1 MNDYTIRLLIPL
13 ASLISFIMVFMSI
26 PTILRVAHQKN
37 LFDEPNQRTVHRVR
51 IPTLGGLAIFI
62 GFLFT
67 YSLFVDWFEFPK
79 IPFLI
84 PALLIVFGIG
94 IKDDILVTA
103 PMVKL
108 AGQLIAAIIIVGL
121 GDLRITDF
129 HGFFGLQP
137 DPLWSVLFT
146 IVGIVFIVNGFNLID
161 GIDGLAA
168 ITGIIS
174 ILSFSIWFYI
184 NGYFHIPVL
193 ASALVGG
200 LLAFGYY
207 NIFSKR
213 QKIFMGDTG
222 SLLLG
227 FILAVVAI
235 KFSEFNRPD
244 NQADLIYTMN
254 SAPAVALAILIVPIV
269 DTLRVFFLRIS
280 RGDSPFTADKNHIH
294 HRMLTLGFT
303 HLQISLIIGGVNIA
317 FVILAFVLRN
327 LGMLKLS
334 ILIVT
339 LGLAV
344 ANIPSVALFYKRRH
358 LIRRLKQIRKRKK
371 LSNQNK

>member
-37 LFDEPNQRTVHRVR
+37 LFDEPNKRTVHRVR

-67 YSLFVDWFEFPK
+67 YTLFVDWFEFPK
-79 IPFLI
+79 IPFLV

-121 GDLRITDF
+121 GGLRITDF

-146 IVGIVFIVNGFNLID
+146 VVGIVFIVNGFNLID

-184 NGYFHIPVL
+184 NGYYHIPVL

-213 QKIFMGDTG
+213 QKMFMGDTG

-235 KFSEFNRPD
+235 RFSEFNRPD
-244 NQADLIYTMN
+244 NRADLVYTMN

-269 DTLRVFFLRIS
+269 DTIRVFFLRIS

-317 FVILAFVLRN
+317 FVVLAFSLRN

-334 ILIVT
+334 ILILS
-339 LGLAV
+339 LGLGV
-344 ANIPSVALFYKRRH
+344 ANIPSMVLYFKRRH
-358 LIRRLKQIRKRKK
+358 LVRRLKQIRKSKK
-371 LSNQNK
+371 QELEQ

>member
-1 MNDYTIRLLIPL
+1 
-13 ASLISFIMVFMSI
+13 MSI
-26 PTILRVAHQKN
+26 PTILRVAHRKN
-37 LFDEPNQRTVHRVR
+37 LFDEPNKRTVHRVR

-84 PALLIVFGIG
+84 PALLIIFGIG

-108 AGQLIAAIIIVGL
+108 AGQLVAAIIIVGL
-121 GDLRITDF
+121 GGLRITDF

-137 DPLWSVLFT
+137 DALWGVILT
-146 IVGIVFIVNGFNLID
+146 LMGIVFIVNGFNLID

-168 ITGIIS
+168 VTGIIS
-174 ILSFSIWFYI
+174 ILSFSCWFYI
-184 NGYFHIPVL
+184 NGYYHIPVL

-200 LLAFGYY
+200 LLAFSYY

-227 FILAVVAI
+227 FILAVVAV
-235 KFSEFNRPD
+235 KFSEFNKHD
-244 NQADLIYTMN
+244 NQADLAYSMN
-254 SAPAVALAILIVPIV
+254 SAPAVAIAILIVPIV

-280 RGDSPFTADKNHIH
+280 KGESPFSADKNHIH

-303 HLQISLIIGGVNIA
+303 HLQISLIIGGVNLA
-317 FVILAFVLRN
+317 FVIMAYALRN
-327 LGMLKLS
+327 LGMLKLT
-334 ILIVT
+334 ILVLS
-339 LGLAV
+339 LGLGV
-344 ANIPSVALFYKRRH
+344 ANIPSLLLYRKRRP
-358 LIRRLKQIRKRKK
+358 LVRRLKQIRKCQKEQK
-371 LSNQNK
+371 ADA